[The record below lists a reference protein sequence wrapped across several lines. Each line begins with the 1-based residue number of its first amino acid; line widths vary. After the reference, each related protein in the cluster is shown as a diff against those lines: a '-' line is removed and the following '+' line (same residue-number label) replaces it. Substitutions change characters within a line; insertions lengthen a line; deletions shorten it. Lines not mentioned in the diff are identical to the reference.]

1 MSESKGYRIFLVD
14 DEASITRS
22 LIRELSDWGDNHDI
36 GFTAFQNPLEV
47 LDALQ
52 KTPDV
57 FLVISDLRMPEMLG
71 SDLLLAISKNFPDII
86 TILLTGFSEVE
97 EIMKAVKAGIFSY
110 ILKPWDEK
118 YLRAEVQKA
127 LDLYTIKKEREE
139 YIALLNEELKW
150 GGELQKK
157 LLTRDLPVSDTFSFD
172 VVYQPLPKLYC
183 GGDYYDVI
191 PLSGERYLVLLG
203 DVAGHGLK
211 AAFIATILK
220 TVIYSGYIRDHRND
234 DNFSPAGFLF
244 WLNGRMSR
252 ELESFPDML
261 ITFVA
266 LLVTKERVVFSN
278 AGQSQFFL
286 VRGNRYFPVYEE
298 GICLNITD
306 TPVYKN
312 RAFKLRAGDTLFLF
326 TDGLTEVTENKTTLP
341 LKTTGKLFV
350 EAAAKGKTVQETID
364 LFQNTSSGHSFYDDV
379 TLLRIRITS

>member
-1 MSESKGYRIFLVD
+1 MAESKGYKIVLVD
-14 DEASITRS
+14 DEVSVTRS
-22 LIRELSDWGDNHDI
+22 LIRELSDWGDAH
-36 GFTAFQNPLEV
+36 GVSFLAFQNPLDV
-47 LDALQ
+47 LDAL
-52 KTPDV
+52 KESPDV

-118 YLRAEVQKA
+118 YLLAEVQKA
-127 LDLYTIKKEREE
+127 FDLYTIRKEREE
-139 YIALLNEELKW
+139 YITLLNEELKW

-157 LLTRDLPVSDTFSFD
+157 LLTRELPVSDTFSFD

-211 AAFIATILK
+211 AAFITTILK

-234 DNFSPAGFLF
+234 ENFSPAGFLF
-244 WLNGRMSR
+244 WLNKRISR

-266 LLVTKERVVFSN
+266 LLVSKERIVFSN

-286 VRGNRYFPVYEE
+286 VRGNKYYPVYEE

-312 RAFKLRAGDTLFLF
+312 RVFKLARGDALFLF

-350 EAAAKGKTVQETID
+350 KAVAENKTVQQTINF
-364 LFQNTSSGHSFYDDV
+364 FQNKSSGHCFYDDV
-379 TLLRIRITS
+379 TLLRIKVAI

>member
-1 MSESKGYRIFLVD
+1 MAESKGYKIVLVD
-14 DEASITRS
+14 DEVSITRS
-22 LIRELSDWGDNHDI
+22 LIRELSDWGDGHGI
-36 GFTAFQNPLEV
+36 SFLAFQNPLEV
-47 LDALQ
+47 LDAL
-52 KTPDV
+52 KESPDV

-86 TILLTGFSEVE
+86 TILLTGFSEIE

-118 YLRAEVQKA
+118 YLLAEVQKA
-127 LDLYTIKKEREE
+127 LDLYTIRKEREE
-139 YIALLNEELKW
+139 YITLLNEELKW

-157 LLTRDLPVSDTFSFD
+157 LLTRELPVSDTFSFD

-191 PLSGERYLVLLG
+191 PLSGERYLILLG

-211 AAFIATILK
+211 AAFITTILK

-234 DNFSPAGFLF
+234 ENFSPAGFLS
-244 WLNGRMSR
+244 WLNERMSR

-266 LLVTKERVVFSN
+266 LLVSKKRIVFSN

-286 VRGNRYFPVYEE
+286 VRGNKYYPVYEE

-306 TPVYKN
+306 TPVYQN
-312 RAFKLRAGDTLFLF
+312 RVFKLARGDILFLF
-326 TDGLTEVTENKTTLP
+326 TDGLIEVTENKTTLP
-341 LKTTGKLFV
+341 LETTGKLFV
-350 EAAAKGKTVQETID
+350 KAVAENKTVQQTINF
-364 LFQNTSSGHSFYDDV
+364 FQNKSSGHCFYDDV
-379 TLLRIRITS
+379 TLLRIRVTS